1 MTEFFEDKTAFAV
14 PIKVKSGVSGKQT
27 VTAHIEYML
36 CNAANCLP
44 PTRLDIPVTFT
55 VAKGTVRSNRTKPV
69 LTAPKVTRIWYDFD
83 AQRSAVRLTPTQ
95 DIQSSANAGT
105 QEIESAKRKGIGSF
119 VLLSFGAGLFSL
131 LTPCVFPMIPIT
143 VSFFIK
149 RKDTPSGGLRGALAY
164 CFGIIGT
171 FTLLGLMITLI
182 FGASAVSHFAAN
194 PYVNLAFGVL
204 FVVLAL
210 NLLGVFEVMLPPG
223 LANSVQSGR
232 KKGGLY
238 EPVLMAIAFTLTSFT
253 CTAPFVGTVLISAA
267 KGQYIFP
274 LVGMLSYSAAFAL
287 PFFFLALFPQLL
299 AKMPRSGA
307 WLVTVKAFMGFMEL
321 AAALKFL
328 SNADFALQQGL
339 ITRAVFLAVWFA
351 IFTIAGLY
359 LLGAIRLPHDDN
371 PKIGIFRRLLGI
383 GTVATGLYLL
393 LAVQGAP
400 LGEFEAFPPP
410 AVYESRW
417 AAKNADGTSKAT
429 NVKAEEAVWLK
440 DYNKALEVSKQTGKP
455 LFIDFTGYACSNC
468 RWMEQN
474 IFPKPEIK
482 EAFRKYVLV
491 QLYVDG
497 TDKASQDNYALQDKL
512 TKTFTT
518 PTYALISPEG
528 KTLSVKGGQER
539 DVKKFEKFVLNNEG
553 KDVALLR

>member
-1 MTEFFEDKTAFAV
+1 MA
-14 PIKVKSGVSGKQT
+14 P
-27 VTAHIEYML
+27 
-36 CNAANCLP
+36 
-44 PTRLDIPVTFT
+44 
-55 VAKGTVRSNRTKPV
+55 RSSV
-69 LTAPKVTRIWYDFD
+69 H
-83 AQRSAVRLTPTQ
+83 LTPTQ
-95 DIQSSANAGT
+95 DLQSAANAGN
-105 QEIESAKRKGIGSF
+105 QEIESAKKKGIGAF

-164 CFGIIGT
+164 CLGIIGT
-171 FTLLGLMITLI
+171 FTLLGLVITLV
-182 FGASAVSHFAAN
+182 FGAAAVSHFAAN
-194 PYVNLAFGVL
+194 PYVNIAFGIL

-210 NLLGVFEVMLPPG
+210 NLLGAFEIGLPPA
-223 LANSVQSGR
+223 LANSVSSGR
-232 KKGGLY
+232 KKGGLI
-238 EPVLMAIAFTLTSFT
+238 EPILMAIAFTLTSFT
-253 CTAPFVGTVLISAA
+253 CTAPFVGAILISAA
-267 KGQYIFP
+267 KGQFFFP
-274 LVGMLSYSAAFAL
+274 LMGMLAYSSAFAL

-307 WLVTVKAFMGFMEL
+307 WLVTVKAFMGFVEL

-339 ITRAVFLAVWFA
+339 ITRGVFLAVWFA
-351 IFTIAGLY
+351 VFTIAGLY

-371 PKIGIFRRLLGI
+371 PKIGLFRRLLGV
-383 GTVATGLYLL
+383 GTVITGIYCL

-400 LGEFEAFPPP
+400 LGDFESFPPP

-417 AAKNADGTSKAT
+417 VAKNADGTSKAK
-429 NVKAEEAVWLK
+429 NVNAEEVVWLK

-455 LFIDFTGYACSNC
+455 IFIDFTGYSCSNC

-474 IFPKPEIK
+474 IFPRQEIK
-482 EAFRKYVLV
+482 DALKKYVLV

-497 TDKASQDNYALQDKL
+497 TDKASKDNYDLQDKL
-512 TKTFTT
+512 TKTFLV

-528 KTLSVKGGQER
+528 KSLSVKGGIER
-539 DVKKFEKFVLNNEG
+539 DAKKFEAFVLNNTT
-553 KDVALLR
+553 KDVAVLR